1 MDWKDWVVE
10 ALGIVLTIAGIA
22 IVWIGVFLWIVL
34 IVGLAG

>member
-1 MDWKDWVVE
+1 MNWKDCLVK